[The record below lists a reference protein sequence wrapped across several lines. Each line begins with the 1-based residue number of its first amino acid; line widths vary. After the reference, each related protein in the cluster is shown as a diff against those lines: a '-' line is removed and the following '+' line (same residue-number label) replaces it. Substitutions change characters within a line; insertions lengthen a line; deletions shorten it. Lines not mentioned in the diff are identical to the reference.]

1 MPVHEQITAAW
12 NEARPILANA
22 FHPDD
27 YEIERRVRVS
37 DGSGGYTTESRIVES
52 GKCALNAAN
61 RIGTEGASGPLTL
74 AITAY
79 MVELPID
86 CTLTSDDTLY
96 VNGRKFEVTSVS
108 RGGEHEVFVTAEI
121 EEVA

>member
-1 MPVHEQITAAW
+1 MPVHEDVTAAFA
-12 NEARPILANA
+12 EARPILADA

-37 DGSGGYTTESRIVES
+37 DGSGGYTTESQIVES

-74 AITAY
+74 AITSY

-86 CTLTSDDTLY
+86 TALAPEDTLY
-96 VNGRKFEVTSVS
+96 VNGRKFGVTSVMK
-108 RGGEHEVFVTAEI
+108 GGDHEVFVTAQI
-121 EEVA
+121 EEVI